1 MLLYAV
7 GKDNK

>member
-7 GKDNK
+7 